1 MGFKCKKSSLTVK
14 HTKVSIF
21 LPASLG
27 SYLPHCCDTRNSAM
41 SQAQIQG
48 MIMTLIQ
55 MKKSDYKISTP
66 LCLQHSVSFSSSF
79 SQHGGLVQLMLTLV
93 DICSNIHE
101 VWYD

>member
-1 MGFKCKKSSLTVK
+1 MGFKCKKSSLAVK

-21 LPASLG
+21 LSASLG
-27 SYLPHCCDTRNSAM
+27 SYLQHCSDTRNSAM
-41 SQAQIQG
+41 GQAQIKG
-48 MIMTLIQ
+48 VIMMTQ

-79 SQHGGLVQLMLTLV
+79 SQHGGLVQLMLMLV

-101 VWYD
+101 VWV